1 MGSFIFFSAANSVYG
16 CNVSTMTY
24 NGSGSCIAG
33 AGKEEEVHITYHR
46 KESLILHH
54 VLLS

>member
-1 MGSFIFFSAANSVYG
+1 MGSVIFCPAANSVYG

-33 AGKEEEVHITYHR
+33 VGKEEEVHITYHR
-46 KESLILHH
+46 KERQIVHH
-54 VLLS
+54 VVLS